1 MRKALESGARSGTAW
16 VAAAIVAAASLAAGA
31 CAESA
36 NTVTGGT
43 FRDLPADQI
52 MFDLETDIKDL
63 GVMRARLRADTAYVW
78 DDSAKMVMHP
88 VDLRLFDDNGGQTA
102 RLTATEGEHDT
113 RTNIMV
119 ARGNV
124 VLVTTEGNRR
134 ILTEELRYDPSI
146 GRLWSDVHTVFY
158 DGETRLEG
166 EGFRADDRMNDV
178 EVFKSV
184 GENIPLGF

>member
-1 MRKALESGARSGTAW
+1 MKKDLESGLGTGYAGI
-16 VAAAIVAAASLAAGA
+16 VVAIVAAAALAAGA
-31 CAESA
+31 CADASDA
-36 NTVTGGT
+36 VTAGL

-52 MFDLETDIKDL
+52 VFDLETDIK
-63 GVMRARLRADTAYVW
+63 GMGAMRARLRGDTAFIW
-78 DDSAKMVMHP
+78 EDSAKMVIHP
-88 VDLRLFDDNGGQTA
+88 VDLRLFDENGGQTA
-102 RLTATEGEHDT
+102 RLTSREGEHDT
-113 RTNIMV
+113 RTNVMI

-134 ILTEELRYDPSI
+134 ILTEELHYDPGL

-166 EGFRADDRMNDV
+166 VGFRADDRMNDV

-184 GENIPLGF
+184 GENIPLGI